1 MIRSV
6 LIGLL
11 SGQRALAP
19 LATVADA
26 ARRGALP
33 RNNGAPE
40 LLGHPVVAGGLAAL
54 ALAELGGDKMKTA
67 PNRTVPSGLI
77 ARSITSA
84 VAGAALAPRD
94 RRVAGALAATAT
106 AVATSYLGLHWRLE
120 SMARWGQTATGLVE
134 DAMIV
139 GGSAAVVNARR

>member
-19 LATVADA
+19 LAVVADA

-33 RNNGAPE
+33 DDNGAPRR
-40 LLGHPVVAGGLAAL
+40 LGRPLVAGGLAAV

-67 PNRTVPSGLI
+67 PNRTVASGLI
-77 ARSITSA
+77 ARTLTAA
-84 VAGAALAPRD
+84 VAGAALAPR
-94 RRVAGALAATAT
+94 RRRAAGALVAGTA
-106 AVATSYLGLHWRLE
+106 AVASSFLGLRLRLRAME
-120 SMARWGQTATGLVE
+120 RWGQTATGLVE
-134 DAMIV
+134 DALIV
-139 GGSAAVVNARR
+139 GGSAAAVNARR